1 MPIASNV
8 PRLSVRD
15 ASGNEREVEI
25 GRAPFNLGRQSD
37 NDLVL
42 LDNRIS
48 RRHARILKDER
59 GYLIEDLGSRHGTF
73 VNGERVQSAVLKGGD
88 QVSLGVVDSYQIL
101 FSAEDSVL
109 PTLLEKFG
117 RASDTAARAPAQQ
130 LQHLGLLLQMAQ
142 ILNKA
147 PALEEVLTTLV
158 DTAMQLTDADRGML
172 FMREESGQLKLKLAR
187 GRGGVHLGSH
197 VADYSHS
204 VVERVAASGRE
215 EVSIE
220 DEMTGRSAMET
231 GVIGIGMRG
240 VVAVPLQKHPMMER
254 GDTTMIRTAPELL
267 GVLYLDSRS
276 RPTSITGLDRQVLQ
290 TLALEGATVIE
301 NARLFRLTREQERIQ
316 HELELA
322 SNIQQGLLPR
332 KLPESNFFEV
342 HAVTMPTRTV
352 GGDYYDVIAV
362 PGDRFGLTVADVS
375 GKGLAAAMMASTLQG
390 AFSVAAAGAPD
401 HEELFRRIN
410 EFLCERTPPEMYAT
424 MFYGVLNRAGRL
436 NFVTAGHPPPLLI
449 RANGAIE
456 RLESANFPIGLIA
469 GVSFSVDSARLDNGD
484 GLVIYSDGVT
494 EAQDING
501 ELFGEDR
508 LVAVLKRHARSRA
521 EAVSNDVISA
531 VSDFVAGAPQA
542 DDLTL
547 LVIRFGPAS

>member
-158 DTAMQLTDADRGML
+158 DTAMQLTDADRGLL
-172 FMREESGQLKLKLAR
+172 FLREGSGELDLKLAR
-187 GRGGVHLGSH
+187 GRGGVHLGSR
-197 VADYSHS
+197 VADYSHA
-204 VVERVAASGRE
+204 VVARVAASGRE

>member
-1 MPIASNV
+1 MPTVSNL
-8 PRLSVRD
+8 PRLMVRD

-25 GRAPFNLGRQSD
+25 AHLPFNLGRQSD

-48 RRHARILKDER
+48 RRHARIIKDER
-59 GYLIEDLGSRHGTF
+59 GFTIEDLGSRHGTF
-73 VNGERVQSAVLKGGD
+73 INGDRVESTVLKGGD
-88 QVSLGVVDSYQIL
+88 QISLGVVDSYQII
-101 FSAEDSVL
+101 FNAEDSKL

-117 RASDTAARAPAQQ
+117 KTADTAARAPAQQ

-142 ILNKA
+142 LLHKA
-147 PALEEVLTTLV
+147 AALEEVLTTLV
-158 DTAMQLTDADRGML
+158 DSALQLTDGDRGLL
-172 FMREESGQLKLKLAR
+172 FMREDSGELNLKLAR
-187 GRGGVHLGSH
+187 GRGGVHLGSKLT
-197 VADYSHS
+197 DYSQQ
-204 VVERVAASGRE
+204 VLARVAASGRE

-220 DEMTGRSAMET
+220 DEKTGHSATET
-231 GVIGIGMRG
+231 GIIGMGMRG
-240 VVAVPLQKHPMMER
+240 VVAVPLQKHPMMET
-254 GDTTMIRTAPELL
+254 GDATMIRTAPELM

-322 SNIQQGLLPR
+322 SNIQRGLLPR

-342 HAVTMPTRTV
+342 HAVTVQTRTV
-352 GGDYYDVIAV
+352 GGDYYDVITV

-410 EFLCERTPPEMYAT
+410 EFLCERTPSEMYAT

-436 NFVTAGHPPPLLI
+436 NFVTAGHPPPILI
-449 RANGAIE
+449 HSSGAIE
-456 RLESANFPIGLIA
+456 RLESANFPIGLLP
-469 GVSFSVDSARLDNGD
+469 GVSFTVDSTRLENSDA
-484 GLVIYSDGVT
+484 LVIYSDGVT
-494 EAQDING
+494 EAQDINN
-501 ELFGEDR
+501 ELFGEER
-508 LVAVLKRHARSRA
+508 LLAVLRQHAQSRA
-521 EAVSNDVISA
+521 EVISNDVIAA
-531 VSDFVAGAPQA
+531 VNDFVGGAPQA

-547 LVIRFGPAS
+547 LVIRFGPR